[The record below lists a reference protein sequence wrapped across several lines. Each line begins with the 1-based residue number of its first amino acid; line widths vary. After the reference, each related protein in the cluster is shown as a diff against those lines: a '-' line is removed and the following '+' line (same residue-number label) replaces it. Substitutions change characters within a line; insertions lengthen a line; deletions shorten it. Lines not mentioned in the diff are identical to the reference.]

1 MLVRLFLAFVTSDH
15 RLLSGDE
22 DLPKAG
28 APAHVVPASL
38 VVVLDLL
45 VTQCEFLPEQGV
57 TGHFFEVVT
66 CLGQPN
72 KVRHFQLTKD
82 HE

>member
-1 MLVRLFLAFVTSDH
+1 MLMSLVTSDH

-22 DLPKAG
+22 DLLKAG
-28 APAHVVPASL
+28 APAHVISASL

-57 TGHFFEVVT
+57 TGNFFEVAT
-66 CLGQPN
+66 CLGHPN
-72 KVRHFQLTKD
+72 KVRHF
-82 HE
+82 